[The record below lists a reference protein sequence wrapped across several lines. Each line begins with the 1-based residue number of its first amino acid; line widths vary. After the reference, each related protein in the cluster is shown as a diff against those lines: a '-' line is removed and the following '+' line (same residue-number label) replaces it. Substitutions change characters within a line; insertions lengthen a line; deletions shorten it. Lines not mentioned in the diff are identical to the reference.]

1 MNECLMEW
9 MATSSFEL
17 NQKKSKNQKKGK
29 EVKD

>member
-17 NQKKSKNQKKGK
+17 NQKKIRKKGK